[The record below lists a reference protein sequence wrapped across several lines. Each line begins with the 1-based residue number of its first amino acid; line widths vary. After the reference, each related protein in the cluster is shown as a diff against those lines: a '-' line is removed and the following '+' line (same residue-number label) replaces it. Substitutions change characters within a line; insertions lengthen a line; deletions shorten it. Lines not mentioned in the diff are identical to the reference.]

1 MAIKLTEK
9 QKEIKRIVYELTRAI
24 AQHKLRPGTRLIE
37 SQLVES
43 LSANRNHVQSALQR
57 LALQNIVTIAPNFG
71 AVVSTP
77 SRRDA
82 REIFIAR
89 QAIEPAIVALITP
102 EKIVAWSAEILE
114 QQRNERAVIE
124 RHDMHDIVYELDKFH
139 LLLARIAGN
148 SVLVNILANLLARS
162 ALVMML
168 YRQSEVIF
176 SHYDEHK
183 EIVDALLKD
192 DIERAQKLMRKH
204 LIELQTYLDISAP
217 LAASASNDEND
228 SLEMNG

>member
-124 RHDMHDIVYELDKFH
+124 RHDMH
-139 LLLARIAGN
+139 
-148 SVLVNILANLLARS
+148 
-162 ALVMML
+162 
-168 YRQSEVIF
+168 
-176 SHYDEHK
+176 
-183 EIVDALLKD
+183 
-192 DIERAQKLMRKH
+192 
-204 LIELQTYLDISAP
+204 
-217 LAASASNDEND
+217 
-228 SLEMNG
+228 

>member
-1 MAIKLTEK
+1 M
-9 QKEIKRIVYELTRAI
+9 
-24 AQHKLRPGTRLIE
+24 
-37 SQLVES
+37 
-43 LSANRNHVQSALQR
+43 
-57 LALQNIVTIAPNFG
+57 
-71 AVVSTP
+71 
-77 SRRDA
+77 
-82 REIFIAR
+82 
-89 QAIEPAIVALITP
+89 
-102 EKIVAWSAEILE
+102 
-114 QQRNERAVIE
+114 
-124 RHDMHDIVYELDKFH
+124 YELDKFH

-148 SVLVNILANLLARS
+148 SVLENILANLLARS